1 MGHLSSKYAVQ
12 SILLLCDFSQYS
24 QSTTRQHLK
33 QRAWVGLY
41 IKRVW
46 TKWNL
51 QRMSRNYK
59 GAKGIFQVLCGGE
72 SWRTTQFEMR
82 KPARTPQV
90 PFLQPSGGA
99 PCPALWLAKMTSVQ
113 LSRWIEM
120 RSGSALV
127 LCNQTRS
134 KSRHSTVTS
143 YNSREKVDPVN
154 QRQKLV
160 K

>member
-1 MGHLSSKYAVQ
+1 MMQDIQVLLKDEMKPIRCYGTSFFKICCSEYLITLWFLTIQ
-12 SILLLCDFSQYS
+12 SID
-24 QSTTRQHLK
+24 RPHLK

-72 SWRTTQFEMR
+72 SWRRTQFVMR

-90 PFLQPSGGA
+90 PFLEPSGGA
-99 PCPALWLAKMTSVQ
+99 PCPALWLAKMTFVQ
-113 LSRWIEM
+113 LSHWLEM
-120 RSGSALV
+120 RSGPAWV

-134 KSRHSTVTS
+134 KSRHSG
-143 YNSREKVDPVN
+143 D
-154 QRQKLV
+154 QL
-160 K
+160 